1 MIIQR
6 QKYLN
11 KIISKKGNGLVKI
24 ITGIKHCGKSFLLFK
39 LYHDY
44 LNSQGVT
51 DDCIIKIAL
60 DEEINAKFRNPMN
73 LSKYIREL
81 TSDKS
86 KMFYVFIDE
95 IQIVYD
101 IQNPY
106 LKDKSETVGFEDV
119 LLGLMKLKNVDLY
132 VIGSSANRISKDILT
147 QFRGRGDEVKV
158 SPLSYREFYDAYSD
172 TKAECFKEYCTYG
185 GLPVVASKVSHDE
198 KKRYLR
204 GLIAKD
210 YILDIMKKNNIK
222 NGDNMFDELLKFIAV
237 TSTLTNPKKISDFLL
252 KSKNIKIHSATI
264 TKYIDYIEKIFLI
277 SKVRRYDI
285 KRKTYKETPLKYYY
299 NDIGLRNAK
308 LNFRQAEENHL
319 MENIIYNELLN
330 RGFDVDIGSIEYYR
344 RNEDGSRTHSQ
355 YEINFVANHGS
366 NRYYIQSA
374 LSIADENER
383 QRIIKPLKKVADSF
397 KKIVV
402 VKDNTIPWHDDDG
415 IFYIGIEKF
424 LLDEN
429 AINL

>member
-11 KIISKKGNGLVKI
+11 RIISRKDNGLVKI
-24 ITGIKHCGKSFLLFK
+24 ITGIKHCGKSFLLFE
-39 LYHDY
+39 LYHNY

-51 DDCIIKIAL
+51 DDCIIEVAL
-60 DEEINAKFRNPMN
+60 DEEHNAKLRNPMN

-95 IQIVYD
+95 IQRVYD

-106 LKDKSETVGFEDV
+106 LKDISATVGFEDV

-132 VIGSSANRISKDILT
+132 VIGSNANRISKDILT
-147 QFRGRGDEVKV
+147 QFRGRGDEIKV
-158 SPLSYREFYDAYSD
+158 SPLSYREFYDAYGD
-172 TKAECFKEYCTYG
+172 TKTECFEEYCAYG
-185 GLPVVASKVSHDE
+185 GLPVVASKVSYDE
-198 KKRYLR
+198 KKRYLID
-204 GLIAKD
+204 LLAKD
-210 YILDIMKKNNIK
+210 YILDIVRKNNVK
-222 NGDNMFDELLKFIAV
+222 NGNNVFDELLKFFSV
-237 TSTLTNPKKISDFLL
+237 SSTSTNPKKISDYLL
-252 KSKNIKIHSATI
+252 KSKNIKIHSATV
-264 TKYIDYIEKIFLI
+264 TKYIDCIEKIFLI
-277 SKVRRYDI
+277 TKVRRYDI

-299 NDIGLRNAK
+299 KDIGLRNAK
-308 LNFRQAEENHL
+308 LNFRQVGENHL

-344 RNEDGSRTHSQ
+344 RNEDGLRTHSH
-355 YEINFVANHGS
+355 YEINFVVNHGS

-374 LSIADENER
+374 LSIADKDER
-383 QRIIKPLKKVADSF
+383 QKIIKPLKKVADSF

-402 VKDNTIPWHDDDG
+402 VKDNIIPWHDEDG
-415 IFYIGIEKF
+415 IFYIGIEQF